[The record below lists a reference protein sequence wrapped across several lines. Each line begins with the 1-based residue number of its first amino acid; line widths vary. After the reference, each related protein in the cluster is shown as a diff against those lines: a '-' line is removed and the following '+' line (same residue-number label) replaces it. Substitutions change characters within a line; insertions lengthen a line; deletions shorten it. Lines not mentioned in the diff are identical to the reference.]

1 VDDRNLATANIVAGE
16 VLQPGATIELA
27 LARAADPRSAQGA
40 VSLLHRLEALD
51 VQLLRRG
58 RVLAV
63 RLADLPPG
71 AYELVVA
78 ELLDRKGQRLV
89 EHLALP
95 FVIAPISGSVPDGVR
110 IEHAVRLV
118 FGDLGVERRTPG
130 DPDAESYVDMVKAVD
145 RATGESTDLA
155 FDERGDRVD
164 VAALLT
170 DLDARRFD
178 KFGRVDESV
187 WRHLESLGDD
197 ARVDVLIWPRIDI
210 PPAPYEKPEDVRSDE
225 PPDDERRIAA
235 VVDEARRGL
244 FAGLRD
250 AQIEVRSDEEAR
262 ADVPFVRATVTVG
275 QIRELARHDAVGVV
289 HLDDPSEILDL
300 GDSIA
305 VAHADS
311 AHAAGF
317 DGTGIRVAVW
327 ETGPSDTTNL
337 VFADRFTTSP
347 GASDHARLTSAIVK
361 NTEPNKPHG
370 YAPDCDLYSANT
382 SGTDAL
388 TWAVR
393 TQGCTVVSQSFH
405 RSTEPSG
412 SGLQADDLLK
422 DWLALRWP
430 YPTIVQAA
438 GNFWATDP
446 DGIVPPSAEF
456 VNHKGY
462 NSLATGNHDDTAAAI
477 AGDSVFRNPTTSHG
491 DRELPEIAA
500 NGTGVTANT
509 VTMSGTSFAAPAT
522 AGTTALLQDVD
533 GVLCS
538 WPEGCRAILM
548 AAAGRNVSGSTWWQ
562 DVLTRTDA
570 SDGAGA
576 LDAYSGLL
584 IGQQRRWRN
593 APATRR
599 GWDVGTLSSAV
610 VGSDRLATFRYH
622 VTVPSSLLLPR
633 VKVAL
638 AWDSAVTSSGDT
650 ATASTLT
657 VDLDLIIRDSSGAQV
672 ATAAS
677 WDNSYEVADFAAT
690 RGQTY
695 EIVIRRWSG
704 TASVWYGVAW
714 TVTGFQLFIPW
725 LFENAGFRLTLR

>member
-1 VDDRNLATANIVAGE
+1 MDDRNHATANIVPGE
-16 VLQPGATIELA
+16 VLQPGASIELA
-27 LARAADPRSAQGA
+27 LGRPADPRSAQGA
-40 VSLLHRLEALD
+40 VSLLPSRGPLD
-51 VQLLRRG
+51 VRLLKRG
-58 RVLAV
+58 RVLGV
-63 RLADLPPG
+63 RLTDLPSG

-95 FVIAPISGSVPDGVR
+95 FVIAPISGTVPDGVR

-118 FGDLGVERRTPG
+118 IGDLGVERRPLG
-130 DPDAESYVDMVKAVD
+130 DRDAESYVDMIKAVD
-145 RATGESTDLA
+145 RATGESTELA

-164 VAALLT
+164 VGARLA
-170 DLDARRFD
+170 DVDARRFE

-187 WRHLESLGDD
+187 WQHLNSIGDD
-197 ARVDVLIWPRIDI
+197 AQVRVLVWPRIDV
-210 PPAPYEKPEDVRSDE
+210 PPAPYEKSP
-225 PPDDERRIAA
+225 DERSVEPHEGERRVAA
-235 VVDEARRGL
+235 AVDEAMEGL
-244 FAGLRD
+244 VAGLRD
-250 AQIEVRSDEEAR
+250 AGIAVSDDEGDR
-262 ADVPFVRATVTVG
+262 ADAPHVRATVTPG
-275 QIRELARHDAVGVV
+275 QVRELARHEAVGVV

-300 GDSIA
+300 GNSIA
-305 VAHADS
+305 VAHADT
-311 AHAAGF
+311 AQAAGF
-317 DGTGIRVAVW
+317 DGTGVRVAVW
-327 ETGPSDTTNL
+327 ESGPSDTTNL
-337 VFADRFTTSP
+337 VFADRFTASP

-393 TQGCTVVSQSFH
+393 THGCTVVSQSFH

-446 DGIVPPSAEF
+446 DGIVPPSSEF

-462 NSLATGNHDDTAAAI
+462 NSLATGNHDDTAGAM

-522 AGTTALLQDVD
+522 AGATALLQDVD

-548 AAAGRNVSGSTWWQ
+548 ASAGRNVAGSTWWQ

-576 LDAYSGLL
+576 LDAYSGVL
-584 IGQQRRWRN
+584 IAQQRRWRD

-599 GWDVGTLSSAV
+599 GWDVGTLSSGV

-622 VTVPSSLLLPR
+622 VSVPSNVLLPR

-657 VDLDLIIRDSSGAQV
+657 VDLDLLVRDGNGVQV
-672 ATAAS
+672 AAAAS
-677 WDNSYEVADFAAT
+677 WDNSYEAAEFAAT
-690 RGQTY
+690 PGQTY

-704 TASVWYGVAW
+704 TDSVWYGVAW
-714 TVTGFQLFIPW
+714 TVTGIEFFWPW
-725 LFENAGFRLTLR
+725 WLESPDVRLALL